1 MILTCDYCSSRY
13 ILPDAG
19 LVNCLACGAPG
30 PDDVEKPRADIEWRR
45 LAAYDTLRIGYAS
58 FADSDGGGDAAGLAS
73 TG

>member
-45 LAAYDTLRIGYAS
+45 LAAYDTLRIGRAS
-58 FADSDGGGDAAGLAS
+58 FTDSDGGISEEYLS
-73 TG
+73 TGG